1 MFDSGI
7 SKISDFNQIIEQKNF
22 NKIFLITG
30 KNSFFKSEANLLFK
44 FSKKKNVKYY
54 YKKSILP
61 EYDELLII
69 LNEIHNFKP
78 DVYSSAMSGS

>member
-44 FSKKKNVKYY
+44 F
-54 YKKSILP
+54 
-61 EYDELLII
+61 
-69 LNEIHNFKP
+69 
-78 DVYSSAMSGS
+78 